1 MLTVTF
7 VNLLFEVNSIFF
19 AKMVQ
24 SSKTT
29 VIPKTSWTLD
39 DLLVL
44 NGIKKLQSIGAFIAQ
59 QYSSI
64 ADVLAKP
71 SKHPIVKKFQSLSK
85 KDLHAEIQRGIE
97 YADHQRKYL
106 EKNYNVVSYF
116 DEQYPSLLRGL
127 DYPSLLLF
135 YKGQLPDQSEYSR
148 SLTIVGTR
156 TATQY
161 GKLQTER
168 YIQALGQYGFIFCS
182 GNATGIDSTVH
193 KYCIQSQLKSY
204 AFVAC
209 GLDKISPELSKSLM
223 KKVSEN
229 GGAVISEFPFG
240 EPAYTYNFIKRNRLL
255 SGFSHA
261 TFIVESAEK
270 GGSLITARI
279 SFEQNRPVYGLPG
292 NISTNTSMGV
302 NTLIKQCKAVM
313 TLRPEDILEDLGI
326 QVYSENNNN
335 KTVKFDT
342 NEEELIY
349 STLSYDPMHI
359 DEISEKTDLS
369 PSIIYGS
376 LLAMELHGFIRQVP
390 GSMYIRT

>member
-1 MLTVTF
+1 MTQ
-7 VNLLFEVNSIFF
+7 NS
-19 AKMVQ
+19 
-24 SSKTT
+24 TT
-29 VIPKTSWTLD
+29 NTLPQTNWTID

-44 NGIKKLQSIGAFIAQ
+44 NGIKKLQSIGVFIAKE
-59 QYSSI
+59 YSSI
-64 ADVLAKP
+64 ADVLSRP
-71 SKHPIVKKFQSLSK
+71 SKHPLIKKFQALHK

-97 YADHQRKYL
+97 YADNQRKFL
-106 EKNYNVVSYF
+106 AKNFKVVSYF
-116 DEQYPSLLRGL
+116 DEDYPHLLRGL

-135 YKGQLPDQSEYSR
+135 YKGMLPQQAEYSR

-168 YIQALGQYGFIFCS
+168 YIQTLGHYGFIFCS

-193 KYCIQSQLKSY
+193 KYCLLSQLKSY

-229 GGAVISEFPFG
+229 GGAVFSEFPFG

-292 NISTNTSMGV
+292 NISTTTSMGV
-302 NTLIKQCKAVM
+302 NNLIKQCRATM
-313 TLRPEDILEDLGI
+313 TVRPEDILEDLGI
-326 QVYSENNNN
+326 QVHSETN
-335 KTVKFDT
+335 KKMVVKFDT

-349 STLSYDPMHI
+349 TSLSHDPMHI

-376 LLAMELHGFIRQVP
+376 LLAMELNGLIRQVP
-390 GSMYIRT
+390 GSMYLKT

>member
-1 MLTVTF
+1 MT
-7 VNLLFEVNSIFF
+7 NS
-19 AKMVQ
+19 
-24 SSKTT
+24 
-29 VIPKTSWTLD
+29 IPKTNWTLD

-64 ADVLAKP
+64 ADVLARP
-71 SKHPIVKKFQSLSK
+71 SKHPIIKKFQSLNK

-97 YADHQRKYL
+97 YADQQRKFL
-106 EKNYNVVSYF
+106 AKNYKVVSYF
-116 DEQYPSLLRGL
+116 DEEYPTLLRSL

-135 YKGQLPDQSEYSR
+135 YKGQLPKQTEYSR

-193 KYCIQSQLKSY
+193 KFCIQSKLKSY

-223 KKVSEN
+223 KKVWEN
-229 GGAVISEFPFG
+229 GGAVFSEFPFG

-313 TLRPEDILEDLGI
+313 TVRPEDILEDLGI
-326 QVYSENNNN
+326 QINSESTE
-335 KTVKFDT
+335 KKVIKFDT

-349 STLSYDPMHI
+349 SSLSYDPMHI

-376 LLAMELHGFIRQVP
+376 LLAMELHGLIRQVP
-390 GSMYIRT
+390 GSMYLKT

>member
-1 MLTVTF
+1 M
-7 VNLLFEVNSIFF
+7 VNNISTNSL
-19 AKMVQ
+19 
-24 SSKTT
+24 
-29 VIPKTSWTLD
+29 PKTNWSID

-44 NGIKKLQSIGAFIAQ
+44 NGIKKLQSIGAFVAQ

-64 ADVLAKP
+64 ADVLTRP
-71 SKHPIVKKFQSLSK
+71 SKHPIIKKFQNLPQ
-85 KDLHAEIQRGIE
+85 KDLHSEIQRGIE
-97 YADHQRKYL
+97 YADKQRKFLSKHY
-106 EKNYNVVSYF
+106 KVVSYF
-116 DEQYPSLLRGL
+116 DEQYPCLLRGL

-135 YKGQLPDQSEYSR
+135 YKGLLPEQSDYSR

-193 KYCIQSQLKSY
+193 KFCIQSQLKSY
-204 AFVAC
+204 AFLAC

-223 KKVSEN
+223 KKVYEN
-229 GGAVISEFPFG
+229 GGAVFSEFAFG
-240 EPAYTYNFIKRNRLL
+240 EPAYTYNFVKRNRLL

-302 NTLIKQCKAVM
+302 NNLIKQCKAVM

-326 QVYSENNNN
+326 QVFSENNQK

-349 STLSYDPMHI
+349 SALSYDPMHI
-359 DEISEKTDLS
+359 DEISDKTDLS

-376 LLAMELHGFIRQVP
+376 LLAMELNGLIRQVP
-390 GSMYIRT
+390 GSMYLKT

>member
-1 MLTVTF
+1 MAQ
-7 VNLLFEVNSIFF
+7 NR
-19 AKMVQ
+19 
-24 SSKTT
+24 TT
-29 VIPKTSWTLD
+29 IITPQTSWTID

-44 NGIKKLQSIGAFIAQ
+44 NGIKKLQSIGVFIAQ

-64 ADVLAKP
+64 ADVLSRP
-71 SKHPIVKKFQSLSK
+71 SKHPIIKKFQSLNK

-97 YADHQRKYL
+97 YADHQRKIL
-106 EKNYNVVSYF
+106 SKNYHIVSYF
-116 DEQYPSLLRGL
+116 DEDYPNLLRSL

-135 YKGQLPDQSEYSR
+135 YKGQLPEQSEYSR

-193 KYCIQSQLKSY
+193 KYCLQSQLKSY

-223 KKVSEN
+223 KKVWEN
-229 GGAVISEFPFG
+229 GGAVLSEFPFG

-302 NTLIKQCKAVM
+302 NSLIKQCKAIM
-313 TLRPEDILEDLGI
+313 TIRPEDILEDLGI
-326 QVYSENNNN
+326 QVYSESNQKKNI
-335 KTVKFDT
+335 KFDT

-349 STLSYDPMHI
+349 ATLSYDPMHI

-376 LLAMELHGFIRQVP
+376 LLAMELNGFIRQVP
-390 GSMYIRT
+390 GSMYLKS

>member
-1 MLTVTF
+1 MAQ
-7 VNLLFEVNSIFF
+7 NR
-19 AKMVQ
+19 
-24 SSKTT
+24 TT
-29 VIPKTSWTLD
+29 IITPQTSWTID

-44 NGIKKLQSIGAFIAQ
+44 NGIKKLQSIGVFIAQ

-64 ADVLAKP
+64 ADVLSRP
-71 SKHPIVKKFQSLSK
+71 SKHPIIKKFQSLNK

-97 YADHQRKYL
+97 YADHQRKIL
-106 EKNYNVVSYF
+106 SKNYHIVSYF
-116 DEQYPSLLRGL
+116 DEDYPNLLRSL

-135 YKGQLPDQSEYSR
+135 YKGQLPEQSEYSR

-193 KYCIQSQLKSY
+193 KYCLQSQLKSY

-223 KKVSEN
+223 KKVWEN
-229 GGAVISEFPFG
+229 GGAVLSEFPFG

-302 NTLIKQCKAVM
+302 NSLIKQCKAIM
-313 TLRPEDILEDLGI
+313 TIRPEDILEDLGI
-326 QVYSENNNN
+326 QVYSESNQK
-335 KTVKFDT
+335 KTIKFDT

-349 STLSYDPMHI
+349 ATLSYDPMHI

-376 LLAMELHGFIRQVP
+376 LLAMELNGFIRQVP
-390 GSMYIRT
+390 GSMYLKS